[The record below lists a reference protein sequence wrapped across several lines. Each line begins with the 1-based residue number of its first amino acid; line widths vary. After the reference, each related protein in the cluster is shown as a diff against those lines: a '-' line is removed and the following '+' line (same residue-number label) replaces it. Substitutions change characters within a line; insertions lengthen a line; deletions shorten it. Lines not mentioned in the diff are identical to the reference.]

1 VWLLTLES
9 VWLLT
14 LECVG
19 ALEVSVGCEAVL
31 ELVAELT
38 G

>member
-1 VWLLTLES
+1 

-19 ALEVSVGCEAVL
+19 ALEVEVGSEALL
-31 ELVAELT
+31 ELPVELT
-38 G
+38 V

>member
-1 VWLLTLES
+1 

-19 ALEVSVGCEAVL
+19 ALEVAAGSEVVL
-31 ELVAELT
+31 ELPVELT
-38 G
+38 V

>member
-1 VWLLTLES
+1 

-19 ALEVSVGCEAVL
+19 ALEVAVGSEVAL
-31 ELVAELT
+31 ELEVELT
-38 G
+38 V

>member
-1 VWLLTLES
+1 

-19 ALEVSVGCEAVL
+19 ALEVAAGSEAVL
-31 ELVAELT
+31 ELPVELT
-38 G
+38 V